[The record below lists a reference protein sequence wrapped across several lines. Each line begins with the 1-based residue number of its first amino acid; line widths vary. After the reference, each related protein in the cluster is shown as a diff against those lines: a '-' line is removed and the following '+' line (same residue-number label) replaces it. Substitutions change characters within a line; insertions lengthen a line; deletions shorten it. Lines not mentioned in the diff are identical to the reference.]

1 MVVNLAHFLLVCEML
16 LNGCFI
22 MKPSIRQRTY
32 MHKSKRKRGIRV
44 LHVVRDHEGDGGR
57 DPEVGQEDE
66 EEGRVDGDR
75 NGELEKE
82 TNNLTSYK

>member
-1 MVVNLAHFLLVCEML
+1 
-16 LNGCFI
+16 
-22 MKPSIRQRTY
+22 

-66 EEGRVDGDR
+66 EEGSVDGDR

-82 TNNLTSYK
+82 TNNLTSYKLQNL